1 MIRCA
6 MSAHGASVSRTAA
19 GRGAWL
25 CSYECFTIAE
35 RKKAF
40 ERAWKRSAPVGI
52 VHDLDQQVRIAFDDV
67 IINMEQLSST
77 KG

>member
-6 MSAHGASVSRTAA
+6 VSAQGASVSRTAA

-25 CSYECFTIAE
+25 CSYECFVTAE

-40 ERAWKRSAPVGI
+40 ERAWKRSGQAEI
-52 VHDLDQQVRIAFDDV
+52 VRDLDQTVRIAFDDV

>member
-1 MIRCA
+1 
-6 MSAHGASVSRTAA
+6 
-19 GRGAWL
+19 L
-25 CSYECFTIAE
+25 CSYECFVTAE

-40 ERAWKRSAPVGI
+40 ERAWKRSGQAEI
-52 VHDLDQQVRIAFDDV
+52 VRDLDQTVRIAFDDV